1 MTPME
6 ALQATLAAEHAAVW
20 TFGSL
25 GARTSQSS
33 SPQLFERLRECHLV
47 HRNRRDQLTREI
59 RDLGG
64 QPAPAAPAYALSNP
78 AVTVDEITSAALAA
92 EGACAASYADL
103 VTHTSRERRS
113 WAVAALTNAA
123 VRKLAFQ
130 GSPEIF
136 PGVGELTDR

>member
-1 MTPME
+1 MTPLE

-25 GARTSQSS
+25 GARTSRSA
-33 SPQLFERLRECHLV
+33 SPQLYERLRECHLL
-47 HRNRRDQLTREI
+47 HRNRRDHLTRVI

-64 QPAPAAPAYALSNP
+64 TPAAAAPAYALSNP
-78 AVTVDEITSAALAA
+78 AVTIEEVTSAALAA
-92 EGACAASYADL
+92 EGAAAASYADL
-103 VTHTSRERRS
+103 VTHTSGEQRA
-113 WAVAALTNAA
+113 WAVSALTNAA